1 METIDKIRQAEQHA
15 SEQLRKA
22 QEDSAR
28 LIEEKKMDAAAR
40 LKAASKRLNGEAS
53 ERLKQAGEKIRI
65 AEADMEKEN
74 NLAADTLRQNA
85 SGKMDKAVEAI
96 LGGMAGK

>member
-1 METIDKIRQAEQHA
+1 METIDKIRQAEQDA
-15 SEQLRKA
+15 SERLIKA

-28 LIEEKKMDAAAR
+28 LIEEKKTDSAAR
-40 LKAASKRLNGEAS
+40 LKAASGRLDGEAS
-53 ERLKQAGEKIRI
+53 ARLREAGEKIRI

-74 NLAADTLRQNA
+74 KLAADTLRQNA

-96 LGGMAGK
+96 LGRMAGK